1 MTTESTVATVKARTA
16 TGTDPGVTLDPAAA
30 GFDGRRLGRLARHL
44 DECVAGGLNRGSIVL
59 VARRG
64 ELVHVS
70 SHGTRDAEGRLPVEP
85 DTIWRLYSMTKP
97 VTSVAALILW
107 EEGVLSLS
115 DPVERFLPSFARMR
129 VHRPG
134 EGGATVPAVEPI
146 RIRHLL
152 THTAGL
158 TVTGLADNPVNDA
171 YRAAGIAALGEPEP
185 YTLDELC
192 ERLASLPLLF
202 EPGSAWNYSHAT
214 DVLGRIIEIASGM
227 RLDAFMA
234 KRIFEPLAM
243 TDTGYRLPAGDRP
256 AAPYRVH
263 PRTGRLELMPDPG
276 AAAGDLPTL
285 VAGGHGL
292 LSTARDYQ
300 RFVQMLA
307 RGGELDGERL
317 LAPRTVE
324 LMAANHLPGD
334 STMSAFSHP
343 PARTAG
349 IHEGR
354 GFGFGV
360 APLLDPHSVDS
371 LSSAGEYG
379 WGGAAGTNFWVD
391 PEKDLTVLFMTQVM
405 PPPDDTWLA
414 LRRLVYQALVR

>member
-1 MTTESTVATVKARTA
+1 MTT
-16 TGTDPGVTLDPAAA
+16 GTHPGVTLEPAAA
-30 GFDGRRLGRLARHL
+30 GFDEHRLGRLTAYLDAR
-44 DECVAGGLNRGSIVL
+44 VADGRDRGSIVL

-64 ELVHVS
+64 EPVHLS

-97 VTSVAALILW
+97 VTSVAALMLW
-107 EEGVLSLS
+107 EEGLLSLS
-115 DPVERFLPSFARMR
+115 DPVERFLPSFAHMR

-134 EGGATVPAVEPI
+134 EDGGTVPAVEPI

-158 TVTGLADNPVNDA
+158 TVIGLADNAVDDA

-192 ERLASLPLLF
+192 ERLAALPLLF

-214 DVLGRIIEIASGM
+214 DVLGRIIEIVSGT
-227 RLDAFMA
+227 RLDAFMT
-234 KRIFEPLAM
+234 KRVFEPLGM
-243 TDTGYRLPAGDRP
+243 TDTGYRLPVDDRL
-256 AAPYRVH
+256 AALYRRD
-263 PRTGRLELMPDPG
+263 PRTGRPELTQDPG
-276 AAAGDLPTL
+276 AAAGELPTL
-285 VAGGHGL
+285 ITGGHGL
-292 LSTARDYQ
+292 LSTAHDYQ
-300 RFVQMLA
+300 RFVQLLA

-324 LMAANHLPGD
+324 LMAANHLPGNA
-334 STMSAFSHP
+334 TLPAFSHP
-343 PARTAG
+343 PARTTG
-349 IHEGR
+349 SHEGR

-360 APLLDPHSVDS
+360 APLLDPLAIDS

-391 PEKDLTVLFMTQVM
+391 PQKDLTVLFMTQVM
-405 PPPDDTWLA
+405 PPPDDTWPA
-414 LRRLVYQALVR
+414 LRRLVYQALVS

>member
-1 MTTESTVATVKARTA
+1 MATA
-16 TGTDPGVTLDPAAA
+16 THPGVTREPAAA
-30 GFDGRRLGRLARHL
+30 GFDERRLARLAGYL
-44 DECVAGGLNRGSIVL
+44 DERVTSGRDRGSIVL

-64 ELVHVS
+64 ELVHLS

-97 VTSVAALILW
+97 VTSVAALMLW
-107 EEGVLSLS
+107 EEGLLSLS
-115 DPVERFLPSFARMR
+115 DPVERFLPSFAHMR

-134 EGGATVPAVEPI
+134 EDGSTVPAVEPI

-158 TVTGLADNPVNDA
+158 TVTGLADNAVNDA
-171 YRAAGIAALGEPEP
+171 YRVAGIAALGEPEP

-192 ERLASLPLLF
+192 ERLAALPLLF

-214 DVLGRIIEIASGM
+214 DVLGRIIEIAGGT
-227 RLDAFMA
+227 RLDEFLAE
-234 KRIFEPLAM
+234 RVFEPLGM
-243 TDTGYRLPAGDRP
+243 TDTGYRLPAGDRL
-256 AAPYRVH
+256 AALYRRD
-263 PRTGRLELMPDPG
+263 PRTGRPELVRDPG
-276 AAAGDLPTL
+276 VAAGELPTL
-285 VAGGHGL
+285 ITGGHGL
-292 LSTARDYQ
+292 LSTAHDYQ

-324 LMAANHLPGD
+324 LMAANHLPGNA
-334 STMSAFSHP
+334 TMSAFSHP

-360 APLLDPHSVDS
+360 APLLDPRSVCS

-405 PPPDDTWLA
+405 PPPDDIWLA
-414 LRRLVYQALVR
+414 LRRLVYQALVD